1 MRRST
6 GPYSVFQLVLSEIDV
21 GSEVFLASVIR
32 PWFRAVDTPL
42 QNTYDP
48 VSKITKGFTSM
59 KTLFYSQ

>member
-1 MRRST
+1 MRRSA
-6 GPYSVFQLVLSEIDV
+6 GSYSVFQPVLPEVDV
-21 GSEVFLASVIR
+21 GPEVFLASAIR
-32 PWFRAVDTPL
+32 PWSRGVDTPL